1 MVYLDIRLPAELL
14 PVKTKM
20 DASYATFAT
29 HLTELKMDHKNG
41 ELKSDRLKE
50 LLVYFTCISPMSP
63 FRSDVYQLIL

>member
-1 MVYLDIRLPAELL
+1 MVYLDIRLHAELV
-14 PVKTKM
+14 PVKTNM

-50 LLVYFTCISPMSP
+50 LLVYLLAYITN
-63 FRSDVYQLIL
+63 VTL